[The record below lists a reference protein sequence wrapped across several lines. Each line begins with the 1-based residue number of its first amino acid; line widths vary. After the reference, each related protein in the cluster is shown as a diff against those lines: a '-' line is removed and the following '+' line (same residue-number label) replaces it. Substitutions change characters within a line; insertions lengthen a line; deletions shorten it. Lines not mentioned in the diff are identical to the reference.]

1 VSLPHPPFEKVS
13 TVRLRRSASLV
24 VSAAVIPALA
34 ACGSTKV
41 GYGNPTTEGFS
52 AVSISGDVGKAPTVK
67 WHEEMAYPKTT
78 TVKTLVKGTGAAVGS
93 GDSVSAY
100 IWIGDGTTKL
110 ESYSDYSNGSPETIT
125 NDGKMGAVWTKIL
138 KGAHYGDRVAAVTS
152 SVALLGEAGN
162 PQLGIGTH
170 DSLVV
175 VVDVIKKTKPEP
187 TSSPSASPTTPALSG
202 PKGKAQA
209 APAWMPKLE
218 LSGGKT
224 SAPKGMD
231 FTGVKKAGPNGKLK
245 RAILIKGTGPKVKAG
260 QTITA
265 NYYGMVYGA
274 TAPFDESYSQSPL
287 SSPLSSLVKGW
298 QEGLVGVPVGSR
310 VFLQIPPSLGY
321 GDAAQTGI
329 PANSTLY
336 FVLDV
341 LAAS

>member
-1 VSLPHPPFEKVS
+1 M
-13 TVRLRRSASLV
+13 RLRRSASLV
-24 VSAAVIPALA
+24 VSAAVVSALA

-41 GYGNPTTEGFS
+41 GYGDPTAEGFS
-52 AVSISGDVGKAPTVK
+52 AVSITGDVGKAPTVK
-67 WHEEMAYPKTT
+67 WHQEMAYPKTT
-78 TVKTLVKGTGAAVGS
+78 TVKTLVKGTGAPVAS

-110 ESYSDYSNGSPETIT
+110 EAYSDYSNGSPETIT

-138 KGAHYGDRVAAVTS
+138 TGAHYGDRVAAVTGS
-152 SVALLGEAGN
+152 AALLGEQGN
-162 PQLGIGTH
+162 PEMGIGTH

-175 VVDVIKKTKPEP
+175 ILDLIKKTKPEP
-187 TSSPSASPTTPALSG
+187 SPSASPTTPALSG
-202 PKGKAQA
+202 PKGKAQP
-209 APAWMPKLE
+209 APAWMPKLQ

-231 FTGVKKAGPNGKLK
+231 FSGVKKPNVDGKLK
-245 RAILIKGTGPKVKAG
+245 RAILIKGTGTKVKAD

-274 TAPFDESYSQSPL
+274 TTPFDESYSKTPL
-287 SSPLSSLVKGW
+287 TSALSGLVKGW
-298 QEGLVGVPVGSR
+298 QQGLVGVPVGSR
-310 VFLQIPPSLGY
+310 VFLQIPPALGY
-321 GDAAQTGI
+321 GATAQSGI

-336 FVLDV
+336 FVLDI